1 MPTHLLITLKQSADA
16 SQAKQLWVVCRIWF
30 VPALSFFKAKLM
42 SSMITSIELSER
54 IPLLSMSS
62 NHLRTVTS
70 FSKVLPVALKTC
82 KAMAKFSTT
91 RSKTLARMK
100 STHSTNY
107 VMNTATLMRDVPK
120 FTPTLLM
127 MELEQ
132 TLTISSTILSYCS
145 LSTCLKVLS
154 SRSIASDTKRNSGT
168 DFWYQ
173 LMTQISR
180 TAPWPC
186 DISRETMLAWSKTI
200 SLAHSIIGHLRSMQ
214 TTTITIQRLC
224 APSTPQFSCISSVQL
239 VQARTSHSG
248 CSQRLDIQT
257 KKCVKHT
264 CVSSIEDVF
273 CYLNYQ

>member
-1 MPTHLLITLKQSADA
+1 M
-16 SQAKQLWVVCRIWF
+16 
-30 VPALSFFKAKLM
+30 PALSFFKAKSM
-42 SSMITSIELSER
+42 SSMITSIELLER

-70 FSKVLPVALKTC
+70 FSKVLQVALKTC

-107 VMNTATLMRDVPK
+107 VMNTATLMRDVLK

-132 TLTISSTILSYCS
+132 TLTTSSTILSSCS

-168 DFWYQ
+168 DF
-173 LMTQISR
+173 
-180 TAPWPC
+180 
-186 DISRETMLAWSKTI
+186 
-200 SLAHSIIGHLRSMQ
+200 
-214 TTTITIQRLC
+214 
-224 APSTPQFSCISSVQL
+224 
-239 VQARTSHSG
+239 
-248 CSQRLDIQT
+248 
-257 KKCVKHT
+257 
-264 CVSSIEDVF
+264 
-273 CYLNYQ
+273 